1 MTTTSPTPFPI
12 RNDMPVQDTDFAAQ
26 EARLQAKIIKL
37 QAQQRRQRL
46 MKDLEGPQ
54 RPPGGFRFIHAFLI
68 VLGLHVAAVGGFFG
82 YSMVKK
88 RIATQADR
96 LALESKKPAYTGMP
110 VASPSPAPNTNSLKV
125 SENQSSKQVVSKSSK
140 GSPKQSLVSKSK
152 HHSPTEPSAKVRE
165 LFAKMHPSASAG
177 SLSKGTVTEAGST
190 TEALMGMVP
199 KGAQS
204 HTPPIHT
211 VLPGESLAQ
220 IAKANGIKTSAL
232 RDANHLDQSDDL
244 QVGQKLTIP
253 VQESNPPLQLVDK
266 DPISTLS
273 EDQIQKSTKDDAP
286 ETFTPRREQIAP
298 NGVYTVQRGDNP
310 YMVAHKLGVSF
321 TDLMTANSITNP
333 ADVTIGMKLK
343 VPAQQQLASN

>member
-1 MTTTSPTPFPI
+1 
-12 RNDMPVQDTDFAAQ
+12 MPVQDTDLAAQ
-26 EARLQAKIIKL
+26 EARLQAKIVKL
-37 QAQQRRQRL
+37 QTQQRRQRL

-54 RPPGGFRFIHAFLI
+54 RPPGGFRFIYAFLI

-88 RIATQADR
+88 HIAAQADR
-96 LALESKKPAYTGMP
+96 LALESKKPAYTGVP
-110 VASPSPAPNTNSLKV
+110 IASPSPAQTANSSKV
-125 SENQSSKQVVSKSSK
+125 ADNQISKQVVSKSSK
-140 GSPKQSLVSKSK
+140 GAPKQSLAAKSK
-152 HHSPTEPSAKVRE
+152 RHSPTEPSAKVRE

-177 SLSKGTVTEAGST
+177 SLSKGTLTETHSA
-190 TEALMGMVP
+190 TEALTGMATQ
-199 KGAQS
+199 GAQY
-204 HTPPIHT
+204 HAPLIHK

-220 IAKANGIKTSAL
+220 IAKANGVKTSAL

-253 VQESNPPLQLVDK
+253 AQESNPPLQLVDK
-266 DPISTLS
+266 SPESTS
-273 EDQIQKSTKDDAP
+273 NENQIQKGGKDDAP

-310 YMVAHKLGVSF
+310 YMVAHKLGVNF

-343 VPAQQQLASN
+343 VPSQQQLASN